1 MKRSGLAIVL
11 ALGVYVLLA
20 LAINGFAGVTQPEL
34 GAGAGEGVLRTFAD
48 DGSVY
53 ERRLAVLD
61 DGGTLWLVS
70 VQYFRR
76 WYDELSRN
84 PEVELVREGD
94 VERYRAVPVDT
105 PEARDRM
112 TELMRSRAGPLQ
124 YGLMRAVWF
133 FAEIKPVRLDPPA

>member
-1 MKRSGLAIVL
+1 MYMKLPFDPDENTDAVSIL
-11 ALGVYVLLA
+11 
-20 LAINGFAGVTQPEL
+20 
-34 GAGAGEGVLRTFAD
+34 
-48 DGSVY
+48 DG
-53 ERRLAVLD
+53 RCD
-61 DGGTLWLVS
+61 
-70 VQYFRR
+70 FRR

-133 FAEIKPVRLDPPA
+133 FAEIKPVRLDPPASATRP